1 MSENSKNNDQST
13 RKISLDEGRRL
24 AIQLFDRQRPE
35 PQKLTQK
42 DRKKLNEIRSE
53 VSELLKKVRSIK

>member
-24 AIQLFDRQRPE
+24 AIQLFDSKGQNH
-35 PQKLTQK
+35 K
-42 DRKKLNEIRSE
+42 N
-53 VSELLKKVRSIK
+53 